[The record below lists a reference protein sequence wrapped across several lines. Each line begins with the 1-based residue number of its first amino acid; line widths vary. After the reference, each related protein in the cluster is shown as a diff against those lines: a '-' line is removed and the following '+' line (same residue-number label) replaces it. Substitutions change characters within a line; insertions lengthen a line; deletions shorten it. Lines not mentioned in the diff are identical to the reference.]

1 MHAGARPMNR
11 ESEIRIEELL
21 LQRHEMLLLDRLRE
35 FGPDFVEVGATVKS
49 PHPLVDPVRG
59 MPAWVGIELMAQT
72 VSVFS
77 GLELRAQGLPPR
89 IGLLLG
95 ARLYE
100 AQAPFF
106 RIGANLSVRATLSLR
121 DAEGLGV
128 FECTIRDGDELL
140 AQAQVK
146 GYMPKDI
153 DSFLRSGARG

>member
-1 MHAGARPMNR
+1 MAR
-11 ESEIRIEELL
+11 ESGQIPIEELL
-21 LQRHEMLLLDRLRE
+21 LQRQEMLLLDRLLG
-35 FGPDFVEVGATVKS
+35 FGPDHVEVGASVST
-49 PHPLVDPVRG
+49 PRPRVDERRG
-59 MPAWVGIELMAQT
+59 TPAWVGIELMAQT

-100 AQAPFF
+100 AQKPFF
-106 RIGANLSVRATLSLR
+106 GIGANLSVRATLSLR

-128 FECTIRDGDELL
+128 FECAIRERDELL
-140 AQAQVK
+140 AQGQVK

>member
-1 MHAGARPMNR
+1 MHAGASTMARLP
-11 ESEIRIEELL
+11 EIRIEELL
-21 LQRHEMLLLDRLRE
+21 LQRHEMLLLERLHE
-35 FGPDFVEVGATVKS
+35 FGPDYVEVGTTVKS

-100 AQAPFF
+100 ARMPFF
-106 RIGANLSVRATLSLR
+106 GVGANLSVRATLSLR

-128 FECTIRDGDELL
+128 FECAIRERDELL

-146 GYMPKDI
+146 GYMPQDI
-153 DSFLRSGARG
+153 DSFLRSGVRG